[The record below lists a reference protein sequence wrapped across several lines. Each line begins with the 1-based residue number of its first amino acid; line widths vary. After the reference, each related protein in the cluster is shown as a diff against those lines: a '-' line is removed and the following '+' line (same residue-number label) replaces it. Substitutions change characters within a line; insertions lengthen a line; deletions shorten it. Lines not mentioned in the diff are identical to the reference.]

1 MSYTK
6 DQEQIVLKVLS
17 YSALQYYEVLA
28 VEKTSS
34 EGDIKKSY
42 RKLAI
47 KLHPDKNPHPRA
59 SEAFKLINK
68 AWGVLSDP
76 SKKKIYDQTGAD
88 PDSRFLGFSNSSSAA
103 TSSGYAQQGFD
114 GAFQDDIFNMFF
126 GGGAARAGGPTF
138 AFGNNGF
145 TFHSFGGDGFDPFTG
160 RFAQQQRQRTQ
171 RQRTQQQ
178 RQQQEVSTWETIK
191 QLAPI
196 LIILLATLFSSL
208 FSGESTPEYSF
219 NRTQKFSVKRTTPN
233 YKIPY
238 YVGSGFLD
246 DKSKLKL
253 RNFDSKVENVYI
265 QDRRAMCSREQ
276 VRKNELMDEA
286 QGWFY
291 TDQHK
296 LNQANAMPM
305 PNCQELRN
313 MGIL

>member
-17 YSALQYYEVLA
+17 YKSTQYYEVLA
-28 VEKTSS
+28 VEKSS
-34 EGDIKKSY
+34 SDSEIKKSY

-59 SEAFKLINK
+59 SEAFKLLNK

-76 SKKKIYDQTGAD
+76 SKKRIFDQTGAD
-88 PDSRFLGFSNSSSAA
+88 PDSRAPGFSSSA
-103 TSSGYAQQGFD
+103 SSGAASGFAGQGFD

-126 GGGAARAGGPTF
+126 GGGQRAGGPTF

-160 RFAQQQRQRTQ
+160 RFAQQQRR
-171 RQRTQQQ
+171 RQQPLRAQQQ
-178 RQQQEVSTWETIK
+178 QQQEPSLWETLK

-196 LIILLATLFSSL
+196 LLILVATLFSSFL
-208 FSGESTPEYSF
+208 SGELAPEYSF
-219 NRTQKFSVKRTTPN
+219 TRTAKYSVQRQTPY
-233 YKIPY
+233 YKIPFF
-238 YVGSGFLD
+238 VGDGFNK
-246 DKSKLKL
+246 DKTSLKLK
-253 RNFDSKVENVYI
+253 NFDSKVESIYI
-265 QDRRAMCSREQ
+265 QDRRAQCSREQ

-291 TDQHK
+291 TDQRK
-296 LNQANAMPM
+296 LSQAEAMPM

-313 MGIL
+313 LGIL